1 MFKVVV
7 DFAYDEKIQSILTLL
22 EKYAGQI
29 DSFQAIGSAGGNPNL
44 VLRFEQRGQA
54 VDLLR
59 DRYPDDSL
67 EFCNSRVVGPLNP
80 DPVIKSPFAV
90 ALVRRLLAYHAEV
103 GDGDTN
109 RLAAETLADLPE
121 VPN

>member
-67 EFCNSRVVGPLNP
+67 EFCNSRVVRS
-80 DPVIKSPFAV
+80 I
-90 ALVRRLLAYHAEV
+90 RTR
-103 GDGDTN
+103 
-109 RLAAETLADLPE
+109 
-121 VPN
+121 